1 MVSLP
6 SVNQVI
12 RTALLVVIL
21 FFIVRFMPESVKQ
34 FFRV

>member
-12 RTALLVVIL
+12 RTAVLVVVL
-21 FFIVRFMPESVKQ
+21 FAIVRFMPEQVKS